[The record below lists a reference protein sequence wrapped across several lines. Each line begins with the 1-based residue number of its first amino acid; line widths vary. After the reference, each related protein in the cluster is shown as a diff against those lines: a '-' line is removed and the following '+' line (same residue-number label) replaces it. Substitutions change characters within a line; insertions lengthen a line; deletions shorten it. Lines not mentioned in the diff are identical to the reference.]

1 MRKVQSPQA
10 FGKVAVVMGGLAA
23 EREIS
28 LLSGRAVL
36 TALKAQGVDVVALDI
51 KNISLIEL
59 KEMAVDRVFNVMH
72 GRGGEDGQL
81 QGALELLAIPYTG
94 SGILGSALGMDKL
107 RTKACWMGL
116 GMPTPKWMVLKNAKD
131 IELCAT
137 ALGFPLMVKPA
148 LEGSSIGMAKAN
160 NPEQLHEAYT
170 KASKFN
176 CDVMAEQWVEGEE
189 YTVAILAGQPLPV
202 IRLETP
208 NDFYDYEAKYE
219 LNTTQYHCPCGLD
232 VETEKALQD
241 LSLKA
246 FNQLGAEGWGRVD
259 LMLDKSGAPQLL
271 EINTVPGMTDHSLVP
286 MAAKQAGIN
295 FNELVWTILETS
307 FEQVAG

>member
-1 MRKVQSPQA
+1 
-10 FGKVAVVMGGLAA
+10 
-23 EREIS
+23 
-28 LLSGRAVL
+28 
-36 TALKAQGVDVVALDI
+36 
-51 KNISLIEL
+51 
-59 KEMAVDRVFNVMH
+59 
-72 GRGGEDGQL
+72 
-81 QGALELLAIPYTG
+81 
-94 SGILGSALGMDKL
+94 
-107 RTKACWMGL
+107 
-116 GMPTPKWMVLKNAKD
+116 
-131 IELCAT
+131 
-137 ALGFPLMVKPA
+137 
-148 LEGSSIGMAKAN
+148 
-160 NPEQLHEAYT
+160 
-170 KASKFN
+170 
-176 CDVMAEQWVEGEE
+176 DVMAEQWVEGEE

-232 VETEKALQD
+232 VETEKALQG

-259 LMLDKSGAPQLL
+259 LMLDKSGVPQLL

-307 FEQVAG
+307 FEQASG